1 LIVIQITIDLHLVV
15 NGTRTALSGHFQ
27 ARYTNDIPN
36 MAYEWIR
43 KVRRETGYPAVIE
56 KVFYNG
62 DKDITDVVKQ
72 LDEAPIPDLPFL
84 W

>member
-1 LIVIQITIDLHLVV
+1 VV
-15 NGTRTALSGHFQ
+15 NGTRTTLSGHFQ

-43 KVRRETGYPAVIE
+43 KVRRETGYPAAIE

-62 DKDITDVVKQ
+62 DKDITAQVKEIDETPVEELPDV
-72 LDEAPIPDLPFL
+72 F